1 MSTKV
6 RLALDS
12 SNFICSVLTFTFVLI
27 ETYDLFS
34 YDFPQRNLGM
44 INDKA
49 STLEVDVAGER
60 YDIRQSPG
68 LLTSSNAEGTT
79 GAALWKISPLLAE
92 WLADQTSALWST
104 GLLHLDAVVVELGC
118 GITGLVGLVM
128 AKRVSTYILTDQKS
142 VLKLL
147 QENVDANAPHANNSK
162 IKGRTSRK
170 AGRPFE
176 HNSNSKARVTELNWE
191 LDDAA
196 VLDEALS
203 PGGQIDLVIVCDCV
217 FNDFLLQPLVTMC
230 QKVCLRSVE
239 KRTALL
245 IAQQLRSDEVFS
257 AFMELLLAQFHV
269 WRLSDASLPPTLQGG
284 SGFAAH
290 LAILR

>member
-1 MSTKV
+1 
-6 RLALDS
+6 
-12 SNFICSVLTFTFVLI
+12 
-27 ETYDLFS
+27 
-34 YDFPQRNLGM
+34 M
-44 INDKA
+44 IDDKA

-92 WLADQTSALWST
+92 WLADQTNALWST
-104 GLLHLDAVVVELGC
+104 GILDLDAVVVELGC

-128 AKRVSTYILTDQKS
+128 AKRVSTYILTDQRS

-147 QENVDANAPHANNSK
+147 QENVDANAPHANSSK
-162 IKGRTSRK
+162 VKSRTSRK
-170 AGRPFE
+170 VERSSEG
-176 HNSNSKARVTELNWE
+176 NSKARVMELNWE

-196 VLDEALS
+196 ALDDALS
-203 PGGQIDLVIVCDCV
+203 LGGQIDLVIVCDCV
-217 FNDFLLQPLVTMC
+217 FNDFLLPPLVTMC
-230 QKVCLRSVE
+230 QKICLRSIE

-245 IAQQLRSDEVFS
+245 VAQQLRSDEVFS
-257 AFMELLLAQFHV
+257 AFMELLLTKFNV
-269 WRLSDASLPPTLQGG
+269 WRLSDASLPPTLHSG
-284 SGFAAH
+284 SGFVVH